1 MILNPYIVGDNMVLQ
16 SGVEMPIW
24 GFGEPGDTVKITF
37 KDRTLE
43 ADADEKTGRW
53 LAVLPPMGAD
63 ENGAEMRISDSN
75 SNQVIKNVRVGDVY
89 VFALHS
95 GLMGGMNIREMRDV
109 EDARKAERESAAQP
123 REITVPEEAA
133 GKYRIENCFFFN
145 ADRKISDKPEFTFAA
160 VWTPFEIEEM
170 HRKLPEALY
179 YFAKAHRATYGKVP
193 LGLVNISCPD
203 STIEAWTSQESLKG
217 DSAFFEIGANWSRIL
232 ATFPS
237 EEGKWKADME
247 KWKQQ
252 NEKYKEDFEKL
263 KQNKAFARIKTLKR
277 PEYPQR
283 PDGSGSHKTPS
294 GLYNGVL
301 CTVAPFA
308 ARAIFVMPSEEDDKF
323 QKLHSRLL
331 KTMISDWSKSWR
343 GKPPAFVLMQ
353 TPASWKAS
361 ASSADHKSKLPF
373 IREAQEKAAAELS
386 ISILPG
392 LFPGNAPRKKLA
404 DRLFSVASAISQG
417 GDDFAGKIPTPF
429 ISGIALEGND
439 IHVSLGNC
447 GEAVFSLSSM
457 KLDGD
462 QSSLLG
468 KVVEVAQR
476 QLKYG
481 GHAPFLKPMDG
492 SHVKVIS
499 AEVEEVEEL
508 DEEYEL
514 RKKTVTFVELADYAS
529 CPGFA
534 VAGKERIP
542 RSVEARIEGSRIV
555 ISCKSVKEPTYLF
568 YGWADN
574 PQGSL
579 VNSNGIPLPPFR
591 RPIMR
596 EDAGGNGP
604 ASKENAGDGDNR

>member
-1 MILNPYIVGDNMVLQ
+1 MILNPYILGDNMVLQ
-16 SGVEMPIW
+16 SGVETPVW
-24 GFGEPGDTVKITF
+24 GFGEPGDTIKITF

-43 ADADEKTGRW
+43 AAADEKTGRW
-53 LAVLPPMGAD
+53 LAVLPPMEPD

-75 SNQVIKNVRVGDVY
+75 SNQVIKNVRVGDVF
-89 VFALHS
+89 VFAIHS
-95 GLMGGMNIREMRDV
+95 GLMGGMNIREMRDI
-109 EDARKAERESAAQP
+109 EDARKAERESSAQP

-133 GKYRIENCFFFN
+133 AKYRMENCFFFN
-145 ADRKISDKPEFTFAA
+145 ADKRISDKPEFTFTA
-160 VWTPFEIEEM
+160 VWIPFETEEM

-179 YFAKAHRATYGKVP
+179 HFARAHRAACGKLP
-193 LGLVNISCPD
+193 LGLVNISCPG

-217 DSAFFEIGANWSRIL
+217 DSTFSGINANWKKTLSN
-232 ATFPS
+232 FPS

-263 KQNKAFARIKTLKR
+263 KQNKDFARIRTLKR

-283 PDGSGSHKTPS
+283 PDGPGSHKTPS

-308 ARAIFVMPSEEDDKF
+308 AKAIFVMPSEEDAKF

-331 KTMISDWSKSWR
+331 KAMISDWSKSWR

-353 TPASWKAS
+353 TPASWRAG

-373 IREAQEKAAAELS
+373 IREAQEKVAAELS
-386 ISILPG
+386 IPILPG
-392 LFPGNAPRKKLA
+392 LFPGNAPRKKLG

-417 GDDFAGKIPTPF
+417 GDGFTGKIPIPAV
-429 ISGIALEGND
+429 SGIALEGND
-439 IHVSLGNC
+439 IHVTLGNC
-447 GEAVFSLSSM
+447 GEAVFTLSSM

-462 QSSLLG
+462 QSALLG
-468 KVVEVAQR
+468 KGVETAHR

-481 GHAPFLKPMDG
+481 GSATFLKPMDG

-514 RKKTVTFVELADYAS
+514 KKKTVTSVELADYAS

-555 ISCKSVKEPTYLF
+555 ISCKSVKEPAYLF

-591 RPIMR
+591 MPIMR
-596 EDAGGNGP
+596 EDAG
-604 ASKENAGDGDNR
+604 DGDNR